1 MDNKTEGYKNKEDE
15 PKISKKEK
23 NNILKILKNAVLI
36 VLVVFIFLFLNAN
49 IIFNIK
55 VATKAI
61 LNISFPSE
69 CDKPPYGT
77 QDVNP
82 CIDGL
87 DWAQKAT
94 KKLMCLMKG
103 GDKQENSE
111 KRLTKYKCCT

>member
-36 VLVVFIFLFLNAN
+36 VLVVFIFLFLNAT

-61 LNISFPSE
+61 LNISIEASMNNHESTDF
-69 CDKPPYGT
+69 Y
-77 QDVNP
+77 
-82 CIDGL
+82 L
-87 DWAQKAT
+87 
-94 KKLMCLMKG
+94 L
-103 GDKQENSE
+103 
-111 KRLTKYKCCT
+111 KYRYYSLKH